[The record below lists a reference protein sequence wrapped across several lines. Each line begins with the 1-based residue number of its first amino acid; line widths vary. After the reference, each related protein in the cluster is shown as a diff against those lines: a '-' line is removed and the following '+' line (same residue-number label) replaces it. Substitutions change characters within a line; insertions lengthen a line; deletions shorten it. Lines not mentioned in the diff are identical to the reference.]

1 MNFSCLF
8 YSKYNLL
15 ILYYLVLGWL
25 CIGVIKTGGEWQ
37 QISYLFYYAVVC
49 GISYCLNSYVLNQF
63 KNKGFFKPKMH
74 AQLFISIALLFV
86 ITVASI
92 QFIIIGNIPLFTAYF
107 STDAYEIAKIRQVIT
122 LDSPSWLN
130 YLTSF
135 CIRAIL
141 PLLVLVSLYI
151 KRYDYFW
158 ISLLLSFLFCCSLL
172 QKSYIA
178 LVFIPT
184 LLYSLYIGAWKYLL
198 AMIVVAFTGVML
210 LVVITNPQ
218 LGFSKLKDVKQQQ
231 IGNKSEIAVNSVL
244 DRVLIVPGKVVSQW
258 FSLIPETIPF
268 GHGCGDRF
276 LAKILR
282 CQHIN
287 YSEKVYE
294 QLYPLQLKEGLSGT
308 VNAASFM
315 EGYANFGLSGM
326 LLSGIEL
333 GFWFALISFIL
344 ADFGVLVL
352 IVNALFV
359 LLLSS
364 ASFHTLLLSGGWLLT
379 LVLVFLVRDEFK
391 NLDAKCVA

>member
-1 MNFSCLF
+1 V
-8 YSKYNLL
+8 
-15 ILYYLVLGWL
+15 YYLVLGWL
-25 CIGVIKTGGEWQ
+25 AIGVIKTAGEWQ
-37 QISYLFYYAVVC
+37 QVSYLFYYAVVC
-49 GISYCLNSYVLNQF
+49 GISYCLSSYVLNHF
-63 KNKGFFKPKMH
+63 KNKSFFKLKMH
-74 AQLFISIALLFV
+74 AQLFISIALLFT
-86 ITVASI
+86 ITVALI
-92 QFIIIGNIPLFTAYF
+92 QFIKIGNIPLFTAYF
-107 STDAYEIAKIRQVIT
+107 STDAYDIAKIRQAIT

-141 PLLVLVSLYI
+141 PLLLLVSLYI

-158 ISLLLSFLFCCSLL
+158 ISVLLSFLFCCSLL

-184 LLYSLYIGAWKYLL
+184 LLYSLYIGAWKYFF
-198 AMIVVAFTGVML
+198 AMIVVAFTSVML

-218 LGFSKLKDVKQQQ
+218 IRINHLNGTKQQQ

-244 DRVLIVPGKVVSQW
+244 DRILIVPGKVVSQW
-258 FSLIPETIPF
+258 FTLIPETIPF
-268 GHGCGDRF
+268 GHGCGDRL
-276 LAKILR
+276 LAKILH

-294 QLYPLQLKEGLSGT
+294 QLYPLQLEEGLLGT

-333 GFWFALISFIL
+333 GFWFAFISLILTDFSVL
-344 ADFGVLVL
+344 ALL
-352 IVNALFV
+352 VNALFI

-364 ASFHTLLLSGGWLLT
+364 ASFHTLLLSGGWMLT
-379 LVLVFLVRDEFK
+379 LVLVYLVRDEFK
-391 NLDAKCVA
+391 NLDVKCVV